1 MSHGLSYLV
10 QMTAA
15 HQHFVRLLSAFSSGH
30 TGSAETLRRS
40 LCRNNDESPA
50 QRDLLTSLEFLEEF
64 RKHVDTTL
72 DSCERSGFSAIA
84 KLCRDIVNSP
94 LCTFDTLQQ
103 WGVCAVTGRTVN
115 RMLQITSDT
124 ERTVDDNLAQFL
136 ISLWSVSHF
145 ELIESARA
153 EVAADDDTKHVCAE
167 DLVASYVSAFQVITT
182 SLQSTLLSLS
192 TQ

>member
-1 MSHGLSYLV
+1 
-10 QMTAA
+10 
-15 HQHFVRLLSAFSSGH
+15 
-30 TGSAETLRRS
+30 LR
-40 LCRNNDESPA
+40 
-50 QRDLLTSLEFLEEF
+50 
-64 RKHVDTTL
+64 
-72 DSCERSGFSAIA
+72 
-84 KLCRDIVNSP
+84 
-94 LCTFDTLQQ
+94 Q

-153 EVAADDDTKHVCAE
+153 EVAADEDTRHVCVE
-167 DLVASYVSAFQVITT
+167 DLVASYVSAYQVITT
-182 SLQSTLLSLS
+182 TLQSTLLSLS